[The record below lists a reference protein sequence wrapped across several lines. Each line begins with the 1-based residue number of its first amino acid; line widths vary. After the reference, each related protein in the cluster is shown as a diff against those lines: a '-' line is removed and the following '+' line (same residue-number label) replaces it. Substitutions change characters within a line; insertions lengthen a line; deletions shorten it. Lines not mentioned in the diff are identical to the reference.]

1 MIKCVSCLT
10 ETVKNAEFCHSCGA
24 GVIDMVAY
32 RAARDMAKDQPR
44 TVKARKV
51 LANLSQRQA
60 GRLKG
65 LTKQAGRFL
74 EDVPISSKTFPDVE
88 THRAAAKL
96 TDVLLDVLQ
105 VMRPLAEQTG
115 DDEMLQIIDEVEQR
129 VDMVT
134 ETPETEL
141 DQSME
146 DIDVAQDEY
155 EEPRDVDLDDEMD
168 NGKDVEI
175 DEGGGY

>member
-44 TVKARKV
+44 TATARKV

-74 EDVPISSKTFPDVE
+74 EDVPISSKTFPDQD
-88 THRAAAKL
+88 THRAAARL
-96 TDVLLDVLQ
+96 TDVLLDVMQ
-105 VMRPLAEQTG
+105 FMRPLAEQTG
-115 DDEMLQIIDEVEQR
+115 DTEMLQIIDEVEQR
-129 VDMVT
+129 VQ
-134 ETPETEL
+134 EAHS
-141 DQSME
+141 DQGHRRQVLARHYFPVLQGQGHQQLHGPGTSLAG
-146 DIDVAQDEY
+146 DQPHGD
-155 EEPRDVDLDDEMD
+155 
-168 NGKDVEI
+168 
-175 DEGGGY
+175 GGNDK

>member
-44 TVKARKV
+44 TATARKV

-74 EDVPISSKTFPDVE
+74 EDVPISSKTFPDQD
-88 THRAAAKL
+88 THRAAARL
-96 TDVLLDVLQ
+96 TDVLLDVMQ
-105 VMRPLAEQTG
+105 FMRPLAEQTG
-115 DDEMLQIIDEVEQR
+115 DTEMLQIIDEVEQR
-129 VDMVT
+129 VEMVA
-134 ETPETEL
+134 EPELEMEQPMDDGGGFPEETE
-141 DQSME
+141 
-146 DIDVAQDEY
+146 
-155 EEPRDVDLDDEMD
+155 EPKDVDLDDEMD